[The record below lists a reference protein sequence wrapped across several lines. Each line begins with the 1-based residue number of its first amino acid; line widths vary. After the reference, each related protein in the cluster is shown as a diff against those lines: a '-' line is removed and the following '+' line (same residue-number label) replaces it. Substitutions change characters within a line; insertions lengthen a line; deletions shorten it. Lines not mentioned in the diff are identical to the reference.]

1 MNYYRV
7 LLEAEKNLKGIF
19 IKNPRL
25 DSEILLSSSLKIS
38 RENILVNLNKKI
50 SRKNLNY
57 FKKLIERRKKN
68 EPIAYIVGYKE
79 FWKRKFR
86 VNNDVLVPRPDTE
99 YLVEESLKLI
109 PKNCSL
115 NILDIGT
122 GAGCI
127 ILSILNER
135 KKCYGVAL
143 DISKKALN
151 VAKFNAKMQQIK
163 NRIKFVNSDIDK
175 FNSGKYDVIL
185 SNPPY
190 IKNSDI
196 KYLDKDIC
204 FFEPKVALKGGFDGY
219 STIRTVIDKSKI
231 LMKKKGKLFL
241 EIGNNQTKNVLQL
254 LKTKGF
260 YINKIV
266 KNLSKNNRCIV
277 STKIH

>member
-7 LLEAEKNLKGIF
+7 LLEAEKNLKSIF

-25 DSEILLSSSLKIS
+25 DSEILLSRSLKIS
-38 RENILVNLNKKI
+38 RENILVNLNRKI
-50 SRKNLNY
+50 SKKNFNY

-79 FWKRKFR
+79 FWKKKFK
-86 VNNDVLVPRPDTE
+86 VNNDVLIPRPDTE
-99 YLVEESLKLI
+99 FMVEESLRLI

-122 GAGCI
+122 GSGCI

-241 EIGNNQTKNVLQL
+241 EIGNNQAKYVLQL

-277 STKIH
+277 STKTH

>member
-122 GAGCI
+122 GSGCI

-219 STIRTVIDKSKI
+219 STIRTIIDKSKI

-241 EIGNNQTKNVLQL
+241 EIGNNQAKYVLQL

-277 STKIH
+277 STKTH

>member
-7 LLEAEKNLKGIF
+7 LLEAEKNLKSIF

-25 DSEILLSSSLKIS
+25 DSEILLSKSLKIS
-38 RENILVNLNKKI
+38 RENILVNLNRKI
-50 SRKNLNY
+50 SKKNFNY

-79 FWKRKFR
+79 FWKRKFK
-86 VNNDVLVPRPDTE
+86 VNNDVLIPRPDTE
-99 YLVEESLKLI
+99 FMVEESLRLI

-122 GAGCI
+122 GSGCI
-127 ILSILNER
+127 ILSILKER

-241 EIGNNQTKNVLQL
+241 EIGNNQAKYVLQL

-277 STKIH
+277 STKTH

>member
-7 LLEAEKNLKGIF
+7 LLEAEKNLKSIF

-25 DSEILLSSSLKIS
+25 DSELLLSRSLKIS
-38 RENILVNLNKKI
+38 RENILVNLNRKI
-50 SRKNLNY
+50 SKKNFNY

-79 FWKRKFR
+79 FWKRKFK
-86 VNNDVLVPRPDTE
+86 VNNDVLIPRPDTE
-99 YLVEESLKLI
+99 FMVEESLRLI

-122 GAGCI
+122 GSGCI
-127 ILSILNER
+127 ILSILKER

-241 EIGNNQTKNVLQL
+241 EIGNNQAKYVLQL

-266 KNLSKNNRCIV
+266 KNLSKNNRCII
-277 STKIH
+277 STKTH

>member
-7 LLEAEKNLKGIF
+7 LLEAEKNLKGVF
-19 IKNPRL
+19 IKSPRL

-38 RENILVNLNKKI
+38 RENILINLNRKI
-50 SRKNLNY
+50 SKKNLNY
-57 FKKLIERRKKN
+57 FKKLIERRKKK

-79 FWKRKFR
+79 FWKRKFK

-99 YLVEESLKLI
+99 YLVEESLKFI

-122 GAGCI
+122 GSGCI

-175 FNSGKYDVIL
+175 FCFGKYDVIL

-190 IKNSDI
+190 IKNFDI
-196 KYLDKDIC
+196 KYLDKDIS

>member
-7 LLEAEKNLKGIF
+7 LLEAEKNLKSIF

-25 DSEILLSSSLKIS
+25 DSEILLSRSLKIS
-38 RENILVNLNKKI
+38 RENILVNLNRKI
-50 SRKNLNY
+50 SKKNFNY

-79 FWKRKFR
+79 FWKRKFK
-86 VNNDVLVPRPDTE
+86 VNNDVLIPRPDTE
-99 YLVEESLKLI
+99 LMVEESLRLI

-122 GAGCI
+122 GSGCI
-127 ILSILNER
+127 ILSILKER

-241 EIGNNQTKNVLQL
+241 EIGNNQAKYVLQL
-254 LKTKGF
+254 FKTKGF

-277 STKIH
+277 STKTH

>member
-1 MNYYRV
+1 MNYYKV
-7 LLEAEKNLKGIF
+7 LLEAEKSLKDAF
-19 IKNPRL
+19 IKSSRL
-25 DSEILLSSSLKIS
+25 DSEILLSNSLKIP
-38 RENILVNLNKKI
+38 RENILVNLNRKI
-50 SRKNLNY
+50 SKKNFNY
-57 FKKLIERRKKN
+57 YKKLIERRKKN

-79 FWKRKFR
+79 FWKRKFK
-86 VNNDVLVPRPDTE
+86 VNNNVLVPRPDTE
-99 YLVEESLKLI
+99 HLVEESLKFI
-109 PKNCSL
+109 PKDRSL

-122 GAGCI
+122 GSGCI
-127 ILSILNER
+127 ILSILKER

-151 VAKFNAKMQQIK
+151 VAKFNAKIQQIK
-163 NRIKFVNSDIDK
+163 NIIKFVNSDIDK
-175 FNSGKYDVIL
+175 FYFGKYDVIL

-190 IKNSDI
+190 IKNFDI
-196 KYLDKDIC
+196 KYLDKDIS

-241 EIGNNQTKNVLQL
+241 EIGNNQTKYVSQL

-266 KNLSKNNRCIV
+266 KNLSRNNRCIV

>member
-1 MNYYRV
+1 MNYYKV
-7 LLEAEKNLKGIF
+7 LLEAEKSLKDAF
-19 IKNPRL
+19 IKSSRL
-25 DSEILLSSSLKIS
+25 DSEILLSNSLKIP
-38 RENILVNLNKKI
+38 RENILVNLNREISKK
-50 SRKNLNY
+50 NFNY
-57 FKKLIERRKKN
+57 YKKLIERRKKN

-79 FWKRKFR
+79 FWKRKFK
-86 VNNDVLVPRPDTE
+86 VNNNVLVPRPDTE
-99 YLVEESLKLI
+99 HLVEESLKFI
-109 PKNCSL
+109 PKDRSL

-122 GAGCI
+122 GSGCI
-127 ILSILNER
+127 ILSILKER

-151 VAKFNAKMQQIK
+151 VAKFNAKIQQIK

-175 FNSGKYDVIL
+175 FYFGKYDVIL

-190 IKNSDI
+190 IKNFDI

-241 EIGNNQTKNVLQL
+241 EIGNNQAKYVLQL

-277 STKIH
+277 STKTH

>member
-7 LLEAEKNLKGIF
+7 LLEAEKNLKSIF

-25 DSEILLSSSLKIS
+25 DSEILLSRSLKIS
-38 RENILVNLNKKI
+38 RENILVNLNRKI
-50 SRKNLNY
+50 SKKNFNY

-79 FWKRKFR
+79 FWKRKFK
-86 VNNDVLVPRPDTE
+86 VNNDVLIPRPDTE
-99 YLVEESLKLI
+99 FMVEESLRLI

-122 GAGCI
+122 GSGCI
-127 ILSILNER
+127 ILSILKER

-175 FNSGKYDVIL
+175 FNSGKYDLIL

-196 KYLDKDIC
+196 RYLDKDIC

-241 EIGNNQTKNVLQL
+241 EIGNNQAKYVLQL

-277 STKIH
+277 STKTH

>member
-7 LLEAEKNLKGIF
+7 LLEAEKNLKSIF

-25 DSEILLSSSLKIS
+25 DSELLLSRSLKIS
-38 RENILVNLNKKI
+38 RENILVNLNRKI
-50 SRKNLNY
+50 SKKNFNY

-79 FWKRKFR
+79 FWKRKFK
-86 VNNDVLVPRPDTE
+86 VNNDVLIPRPDTE
-99 YLVEESLKLI
+99 FMVEESLRLI

-122 GAGCI
+122 GSGCI
-127 ILSILNER
+127 ILSILKER

-190 IKNSDI
+190 IKNFDI

-204 FFEPKVALKGGFDGY
+204 FFEPKIALKGGFDGY

-241 EIGNNQTKNVLQL
+241 EIGNNQAKYVLQL

-277 STKIH
+277 STKTH

>member
-7 LLEAEKNLKGIF
+7 LLEAEKNLKGVF
-19 IKNPRL
+19 IKSPRL

-38 RENILVNLNKKI
+38 RENILINLNRKI
-50 SRKNLNY
+50 SKKNLNY
-57 FKKLIERRKKN
+57 FKKLIERRKKK

-79 FWKRKFR
+79 FWKRKFK

-99 YLVEESLKLI
+99 YLVEESLKFI

-122 GAGCI
+122 GSGCI

-175 FNSGKYDVIL
+175 FCFGKYDVIL

-241 EIGNNQTKNVLQL
+241 EIGNNQAKYVLQL

-277 STKIH
+277 STKTH

>member
-1 MNYYRV
+1 MNYYKV
-7 LLEAEKNLKGIF
+7 LLEAEKSLKDAF
-19 IKNPRL
+19 IKSSRL
-25 DSEILLSSSLKIS
+25 DSEILLSNSLKIP
-38 RENILVNLNKKI
+38 RENILVNLNRKI
-50 SRKNLNY
+50 SKKNFNY
-57 FKKLIERRKKN
+57 YKKLIERRKKN

-79 FWKRKFR
+79 FWKRKFKI
-86 VNNDVLVPRPDTE
+86 NNNVLVPRPDTE
-99 YLVEESLKLI
+99 HLVEESLKFI
-109 PKNCSL
+109 PKDRSL

-122 GAGCI
+122 GSGCI

-175 FNSGKYDVIL
+175 FCFGKYDVIL

-190 IKNSDI
+190 IKNFDI
-196 KYLDKDIC
+196 KYLDKDIS

-241 EIGNNQTKNVLQL
+241 EIGNNQAKYVLHL
-254 LKTKGF
+254 LKKKGF

-277 STKIH
+277 STKTH

>member
-7 LLEAEKNLKGIF
+7 LLEAEKNLKSIF
-19 IKNPRL
+19 IKNSRL
-25 DSEILLSSSLKIS
+25 DSEILLSKSLKIS
-38 RENILVNLNKKI
+38 RENILVNLNRKI
-50 SRKNLNY
+50 SKKNFNY

-79 FWKRKFR
+79 FWKRKFK
-86 VNNDVLVPRPDTE
+86 VNNDVLIPRPDTE
-99 YLVEESLKLI
+99 FMVEESLRLI

-122 GAGCI
+122 GSGCI
-127 ILSILNER
+127 ILSILKER

-175 FNSGKYDVIL
+175 FSSGKYDVIL

-190 IKNSDI
+190 IKNFDI
-196 KYLDKDIC
+196 KYLDKDIA
-204 FFEPKVALKGGFDGY
+204 FFEPKVALRGGFDGY
-219 STIRTVIDKSKI
+219 STIRTVIDKSRI
-231 LMKKKGKLFL
+231 LMKKKGKLLL
-241 EIGNNQTKNVLQL
+241 EIGNNQAKYVLQL

-277 STKIH
+277 STKTH

>member
-1 MNYYRV
+1 M
-7 LLEAEKNLKGIF
+7 LPISKNSF
-19 IKNPRL
+19 P
-25 DSEILLSSSLKIS
+25 
-38 RENILVNLNKKI
+38 
-50 SRKNLNY
+50 
-57 FKKLIERRKKN
+57 FFLI
-68 EPIAYIVGYKE
+68 
-79 FWKRKFR
+79 
-86 VNNDVLVPRPDTE
+86 
-99 YLVEESLKLI
+99 
-109 PKNCSL
+109 

-122 GAGCI
+122 GSGCI

-190 IKNSDI
+190 IKNFDI

-241 EIGNNQTKNVLQL
+241 EIGNNQAKYVLHL
-254 LKTKGF
+254 LKKKRF
-260 YINKIV
+260 LYK
-266 KNLSKNNRCIV
+266 
-277 STKIH
+277 

>member
-1 MNYYRV
+1 MNCYKV
-7 LLEAEKNLKGIF
+7 LLEAEKSLKDAF
-19 IKNPRL
+19 IKSSRL
-25 DSEILLSSSLKIS
+25 DSEILLSNSLRIP
-38 RENILVNLNKKI
+38 RENILVNLNRKI
-50 SRKNLNY
+50 SKKNFY
-57 FKKLIERRKKN
+57 YYKKLIERRKKN

-79 FWKRKFR
+79 FWKRKFK
-86 VNNDVLVPRPDTE
+86 VNNNVLVPRPDTE
-99 YLVEESLKLI
+99 HLVEESLKFI
-109 PKNCSL
+109 PKHRSL

-122 GAGCI
+122 GSGCI

-151 VAKFNAKMQQIK
+151 VAKFNAKIQQIK

-175 FNSGKYDVIL
+175 FCFGKYDVIL

-190 IKNSDI
+190 IKNIDI
-196 KYLDKDIC
+196 KYLDKDIS
-204 FFEPKVALKGGFDGY
+204 FFEPKVALRGGVDGY
-219 STIRTVIDKSKI
+219 STIRTVIEKSKI

-241 EIGNNQTKNVLQL
+241 EIGNNQTKYVSQL

-266 KNLSKNNRCIV
+266 KNLSRNNRCIV

>member
-7 LLEAEKNLKGIF
+7 LLEAEKNLKSIF

-25 DSEILLSSSLKIS
+25 DSEILLSRSLKIS
-38 RENILVNLNKKI
+38 RENILVNLNRKI
-50 SRKNLNY
+50 SKKNFNY

-79 FWKRKFR
+79 FWKRKFK
-86 VNNDVLVPRPDTE
+86 VNNDVLIPRPDTE
-99 YLVEESLKLI
+99 FMVEESLRLI

-122 GAGCI
+122 GSGCI
-127 ILSILNER
+127 ILSILKER

-151 VAKFNAKMQQIK
+151 VAKFNAKIQQIK

-175 FNSGKYDVIL
+175 FCLGKYDIIL

-196 KYLDKDIC
+196 RYLEKDIN
-204 FFEPKVALKGGFDGY
+204 FYEPKIALRGGFDGY
-219 STIRTVIDKSKI
+219 SVINNIIDKSKV

-241 EIGNNQTKNVLQL
+241 EVGYNQSEHVSRRLIK
-254 LKTKGF
+254 KGF
-260 YINKIV
+260 YIDKIV
-266 KNLSKNNRCIV
+266 KDLSKNNRCIV
-277 STKIH
+277 SIKN

>member
-7 LLEAEKNLKGIF
+7 LLEAEKNLKGVF
-19 IKNPRL
+19 IKSPRL

-38 RENILVNLNKKI
+38 RENILINLNRKI
-50 SRKNLNY
+50 SKKNLNY
-57 FKKLIERRKKN
+57 FKKLIERRKKK

-79 FWKRKFR
+79 FWKRKFK

-99 YLVEESLKLI
+99 YLVEESLKFI

-122 GAGCI
+122 GSGCI

-175 FNSGKYDVIL
+175 FCFGKYDIIL

-190 IKNSDI
+190 INSFGINYLDNDI
-196 KYLDKDIC
+196 KNY
-204 FFEPKVALKGGFDGY
+204 EPRIALVGGVDGL
-219 STIRTVIDKSKI
+219 SCINTVIKKSSKLI
-231 LMKKKGKLFL
+231 KKKGKLIF
-241 EIGNNQTKNVLQL
+241 EIGSNQLD
-254 LKTKGF
+254 KTKKILDKKEF
-260 YINKIV
+260 FINKIA
-266 KNLSKNNRCIV
+266 KDLGNNNRCLLL
-277 STKIH
+277 TRN

>member
-7 LLEAEKNLKGIF
+7 LLESEKNLKSIF

-25 DSEILLSSSLKIS
+25 DSELLLSRSLKIS
-38 RENILVNLNKKI
+38 RENILVNLNRKI
-50 SRKNLNY
+50 SKKNFNY

-79 FWKRKFR
+79 FWKRKFK
-86 VNNDVLVPRPDTE
+86 VNNDVLIPRPDTE
-99 YLVEESLKLI
+99 FMVEESLRLI

-122 GAGCI
+122 GSGCI
-127 ILSILNER
+127 ILSILKER

-204 FFEPKVALKGGFDGY
+204 FFEPKVALKGGFDCY
-219 STIRTVIDKSKI
+219 STISTVIDKSKI

-241 EIGNNQTKNVLQL
+241 EIGNNQTKYVSQL

-266 KNLSKNNRCIV
+266 KNLSKNNRCII
-277 STKIH
+277 STKTH

>member
-1 MNYYRV
+1 MNCYKV
-7 LLEAEKNLKGIF
+7 LLEAEKSLKDAF
-19 IKNPRL
+19 IKSSRL
-25 DSEILLSSSLKIS
+25 DSEILLSNSLKIP
-38 RENILVNLNKKI
+38 RENILVNLNRKI
-50 SRKNLNY
+50 SKKNFNY
-57 FKKLIERRKKN
+57 YKKLIERRKKN

-79 FWKRKFR
+79 FWKRKFK
-86 VNNDVLVPRPDTE
+86 VNNNVLVPRPDTE
-99 YLVEESLKLI
+99 HLVEESLKFI
-109 PKNCSL
+109 PKHRSL

-122 GAGCI
+122 GSGCI

-151 VAKFNAKMQQIK
+151 VAKFNAKIQQIK

-175 FNSGKYDVIL
+175 FYFGKYDVIL

-190 IKNSDI
+190 IKNFDI
-196 KYLDKDIC
+196 KYLDKDINL
-204 FFEPKVALKGGFDGY
+204 FEPKIALRGGFDGY
-219 STIRTVIDKSKI
+219 STIRSVIDKSKM

-241 EIGNNQTKNVLQL
+241 EIGDNQEKYVSKF

-266 KNLSKNNRCIV
+266 KNLSKNSRCII
-277 STKIH
+277 STKIN

>member
-7 LLEAEKNLKGIF
+7 LLEAEKNLKSIF

-25 DSEILLSSSLKIS
+25 DSEILLSRSLKIS
-38 RENILVNLNKKI
+38 RENILVNLNRKI
-50 SRKNLNY
+50 SKKNFNY

-79 FWKRKFR
+79 FWKIKFK
-86 VNNDVLVPRPDTE
+86 VNNDVLIPRPDTE
-99 YLVEESLKLI
+99 FMVEESLRLI

-122 GAGCI
+122 GSGCI
-127 ILSILNER
+127 ILSILKER

-241 EIGNNQTKNVLQL
+241 EIGNNQAKYVLQL

-277 STKIH
+277 STKTH

>member
-7 LLEAEKNLKGIF
+7 LLEAEKNLKGVF
-19 IKNPRL
+19 IKSPRL
-25 DSEILLSSSLKIS
+25 DSEILLSNSLKIS
-38 RENILVNLNKKI
+38 RENILVNLNSKI
-50 SRKNLNY
+50 SKKNLNY

-79 FWKRKFR
+79 FWKRKFK

-99 YLVEESLKLI
+99 YLVEESLKFI

-122 GAGCI
+122 GSGCI

-151 VAKFNAKMQQIK
+151 VAKFNAKIQQIK

-175 FNSGKYDVIL
+175 FCFGKYDVIL

-190 IKNSDI
+190 IKNIDI
-196 KYLDKDIC
+196 KYLDKDIS
-204 FFEPKVALKGGFDGY
+204 FFEPKVALRGGVDGY
-219 STIRTVIDKSKI
+219 STIRTVIEKSKI

-241 EIGNNQTKNVLQL
+241 EIGNNQTKYVSQL

-266 KNLSKNNRCIV
+266 KNLSRNNRCIV

>member
-1 MNYYRV
+1 MNYYKV
-7 LLEAEKNLKGIF
+7 LLEAEKSLKDVF
-19 IKNPRL
+19 IKNSRL
-25 DSEILLSSSLKIS
+25 DSEILLSNSLKIP
-38 RENILVNLNKKI
+38 REKILVNLNRKI
-50 SRKNLNY
+50 SKKNFNNY
-57 FKKLIERRKKN
+57 KKLIERRKKN

-79 FWKRKFR
+79 FWKRKFK
-86 VNNDVLVPRPDTE
+86 VNNDVLIPRPDTE
-99 YLVEESLKLI
+99 FMVEESLRLI

-122 GAGCI
+122 GSGCI
-127 ILSILNER
+127 ILSILKER

-241 EIGNNQTKNVLQL
+241 EIGNNQAKYVLQL

-277 STKIH
+277 STKTH

>member
-1 MNYYRV
+1 MNYYKV
-7 LLEAEKNLKGIF
+7 LLEAEKSLKDAF
-19 IKNPRL
+19 IKSSRL
-25 DSEILLSSSLKIS
+25 DSEILLSNSLKIP
-38 RENILVNLNKKI
+38 RENILVNLNRKI
-50 SRKNLNY
+50 SKKNFNY
-57 FKKLIERRKKN
+57 YKKLIERRKKN

-79 FWKRKFR
+79 FWKRKFK
-86 VNNDVLVPRPDTE
+86 VNNNVLVPRPDTE
-99 YLVEESLKLI
+99 HLVEESLKFI
-109 PKNCSL
+109 PKHRSL

-122 GAGCI
+122 GSGCI

-175 FNSGKYDVIL
+175 FCFGKYDVIL

-190 IKNSDI
+190 IKNFDI
-196 KYLDKDIC
+196 KYLDKDIG
-204 FFEPKVALKGGFDGY
+204 FFEPKVALRGGFDGY
-219 STIRTVIDKSKI
+219 STIRNVIDKSKI
-231 LMKKKGKLFL
+231 LMKKRGKLFL
-241 EIGNNQTKNVLQL
+241 EIGNNQTKHVLQL

>member
-7 LLEAEKNLKGIF
+7 LLEAEKNLKGVF
-19 IKNPRL
+19 IKSPRL
-25 DSEILLSSSLKIS
+25 DSEILLSNSLKIS
-38 RENILVNLNKKI
+38 RENILVNLNSKI
-50 SRKNLNY
+50 SKKNLNY

-79 FWKRKFR
+79 FWKRKFK

-99 YLVEESLKLI
+99 YLVEESLKFI

-122 GAGCI
+122 GSGCI

-175 FNSGKYDVIL
+175 FCFGKYDVIL

-190 IKNSDI
+190 IKNFDI
-196 KYLDKDIC
+196 KYLDKDIS

-231 LMKKKGKLFL
+231 LMKKKENYF
-241 EIGNNQTKNVLQL
+241 
-254 LKTKGF
+254 
-260 YINKIV
+260 
-266 KNLSKNNRCIV
+266 
-277 STKIH
+277 

>member
-7 LLEAEKNLKGIF
+7 LLEAEKNLKSIF

-25 DSEILLSSSLKIS
+25 DSEILLSRSLKIS
-38 RENILVNLNKKI
+38 RENILVNLNRKI
-50 SRKNLNY
+50 SKKNFNY

-79 FWKRKFR
+79 FWKRKFK
-86 VNNDVLVPRPDTE
+86 VNNDVLIPRPDTE
-99 YLVEESLKLI
+99 FMVEESLRLI

-122 GAGCI
+122 GSGCI
-127 ILSILNER
+127 ILSILKER

-204 FFEPKVALKGGFDGY
+204 FFEPKLALKGGFDGY

-241 EIGNNQTKNVLQL
+241 EIGNNQAKYVLQL

-277 STKIH
+277 STKTH

>member
-7 LLEAEKNLKGIF
+7 LLEAEKNLKSIF

-25 DSEILLSSSLKIS
+25 DSEILLSRSLKIS
-38 RENILVNLNKKI
+38 RENILVNLNRKI
-50 SRKNLNY
+50 SKKNFNY

-79 FWKRKFR
+79 FWKRKFK
-86 VNNDVLVPRPDTE
+86 VNNDVLIPRPDTE
-99 YLVEESLKLI
+99 LMVEESLRLI

-122 GAGCI
+122 GSGCI
-127 ILSILNER
+127 ILSILKER

-241 EIGNNQTKNVLQL
+241 EIGNNQAKYVLQL

-277 STKIH
+277 STKTH

>member
-1 MNYYRV
+1 MNYYKV
-7 LLEAEKNLKGIF
+7 LLEAEKSLKDAF
-19 IKNPRL
+19 IKSSRL
-25 DSEILLSSSLKIS
+25 DSEILLSNSLKIT
-38 RENILVNLNKKI
+38 REYILVNLKRKI
-50 SRKNLNY
+50 SKKNFNY
-57 FKKLIERRKKN
+57 YKKLIERRKKN

-79 FWKRKFR
+79 FWKRKFK
-86 VNNDVLVPRPDTE
+86 VNNNVLVPRPDTE
-99 YLVEESLKLI
+99 HLVEESLKFI
-109 PKNCSL
+109 PKDRSL

-122 GAGCI
+122 GSGCI

-151 VAKFNAKMQQIK
+151 VAKFNAKIQQIK

-175 FNSGKYDVIL
+175 FCLGKYDIIL

-196 KYLDKDIC
+196 RYLEKDIN
-204 FFEPKVALKGGFDGY
+204 FYEPKIALRGGFDGY
-219 STIRTVIDKSKI
+219 SVINNIIDKSKV

-241 EIGNNQTKNVLQL
+241 EVGYNQSEHVSRRLIK
-254 LKTKGF
+254 KGF

-266 KNLSKNNRCIV
+266 KDLSKNNRCIV
-277 STKIH
+277 SIKN

>member
-7 LLEAEKNLKGIF
+7 LLEAEKNLKSIF

-25 DSEILLSSSLKIS
+25 DSEILLSRSLKIS
-38 RENILVNLNKKI
+38 RENILVNLNRKI
-50 SRKNLNY
+50 SKKNFNY

-79 FWKRKFR
+79 FWKRKFK
-86 VNNDVLVPRPDTE
+86 VNNDVLIPRPDTE
-99 YLVEESLKLI
+99 FMVEESLRLI

-122 GAGCI
+122 GSGCI
-127 ILSILNER
+127 ILSILKER

-241 EIGNNQTKNVLQL
+241 EIGNNQAKYVLQL

-277 STKIH
+277 STKTH

>member
-7 LLEAEKNLKGIF
+7 LLEAEKNLKSIF

-25 DSEILLSSSLKIS
+25 DSEILLSRSLKIS
-38 RENILVNLNKKI
+38 RENILVNLNRKI
-50 SRKNLNY
+50 SKKNFNY

-79 FWKRKFR
+79 FWKRKFK
-86 VNNDVLVPRPDTE
+86 VNNDVLIPRPDTE
-99 YLVEESLKLI
+99 FMVEESLRLI
-109 PKNCSL
+109 PKNSSL

-122 GAGCI
+122 GSGCI
-127 ILSILNER
+127 ILSILKER

-175 FNSGKYDVIL
+175 FNSGKYDLIL

-196 KYLDKDIC
+196 RYLDKDIC

-241 EIGNNQTKNVLQL
+241 EIGNNQAKYVLQL

-277 STKIH
+277 STKTH